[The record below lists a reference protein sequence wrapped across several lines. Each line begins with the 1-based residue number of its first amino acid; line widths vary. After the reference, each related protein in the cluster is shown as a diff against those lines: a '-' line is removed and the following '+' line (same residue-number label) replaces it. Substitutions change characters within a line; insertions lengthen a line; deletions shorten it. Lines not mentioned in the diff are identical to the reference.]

1 MRKIQFIIAGLCWLF
16 ISVSIVRLLIHIFNQ
31 EINSLAQ
38 ALGFAPFYLFIG
50 ALMYFSGGLLWHEFK
65 RTKKVV

>member
-1 MRKIQFIIAGLCWLF
+1 MKKFQLIIAGLCWLF
-16 ISVSIVRLLIHIFNQ
+16 VSVSIVRLLIHIFVQ
-31 EINSLAQ
+31 EVNSLGQ

-65 RTKKVV
+65 DTKKVV